1 MRREPMKRLPAQPA
15 RGSISSTSSRAMAE
29 LIIFRCPQ
37 TGMDVQTLLDKQE
50 KDEARIYE
58 SVICPACTRLHFINK
73 STSKALGQDK

>member
-1 MRREPMKRLPAQPA
+1 
-15 RGSISSTSSRAMAE
+15 MAE

-50 KDEARIYE
+50 KDEALIYE

-73 STSKALGQDK
+73 STGKALGQDK